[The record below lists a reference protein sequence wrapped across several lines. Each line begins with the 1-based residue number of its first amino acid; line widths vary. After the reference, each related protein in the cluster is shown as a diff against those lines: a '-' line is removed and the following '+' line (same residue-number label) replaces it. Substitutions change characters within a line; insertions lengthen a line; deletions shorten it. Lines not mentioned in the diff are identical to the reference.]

1 MTTPLSWDDHAA
13 PAMRGSRRRHHGD
26 VTTTVRSVRASL
38 ICPPAVQRGDH
49 HTISAFQNLEMQE
62 WLPKEQLEAIY
73 KV

>member
-1 MTTPLSWDDHAA
+1 
-13 PAMRGSRRRHHGD
+13 
-26 VTTTVRSVRASL
+26 
-38 ICPPAVQRGDH
+38 VQRGDH